1 MFFASLVA
9 IGPVVLGDK
18 TQMWNIYDDDNEN
31 NDERQRPIFVQKRS
45 IESLVYL
52 SSNLIKY
59 LEVCHDIF
67 LEKV

>member
-9 IGPVVLGDK
+9 IGPVVPGDK
-18 TQMWNIYDDDNEN
+18 TQMWNIYGDDNEN
-31 NDERQRPIFVQKRS
+31 DDERQRSIFVQKRS